1 MKYMTNHAA
10 ERIVQRQIDERLVLL
25 CKKYGRRV
33 RTNHGRYLLR
43 REDVP
48 HHELIGASA
57 ALKSHVEKQLPICCV
72 FSDTDTCITVFRV
85 NDRINKK
92 PC

>member
-1 MKYMTNHAA
+1 MKYMTKHAA
-10 ERIVQRQIDERLVLL
+10 ERIAKRQIDERLVLL
-25 CKKYGRRV
+25 CLKYGARV
-33 RTNHGRYLLR
+33 RSNHGRYLLR

-48 HHELIGASA
+48 RQELIGASA

-72 FSDTDTCITVFRV
+72 FDTDACITAFRV
-85 NDRINKK
+85 NDRINRK